1 MATKTWSDVN
11 SRSKRAMVTNNES
24 RCLSVKASPAASVV
38 AMNPH
43 FSVEQP
49 GLGRRRLAHRPR
61 WPIHFIPT
69 CSSWLNQIE
78 RFFALSTDSY
88 PPRLLCES
96 PPSRR
101 SVAAGFGR
109 HPVRQR
115 QQQPRD
121 HERQMNDDH
130 PANPRH
136 IELSV
141 LLSEG
146 QKHS

>member
-78 RFFALSTDSY
+78 RFFALSTDKAIRRGSFAKAR
-88 PPRLLCES
+88 PHADPWLPDLDDIQSASDNSS
-96 PPSRR
+96 PETTN
-101 SVAAGFGR
+101 
-109 HPVRQR
+109 VR
-115 QQQPRD
+115 
-121 HERQMNDDH
+121 
-130 PANPRH
+130 
-136 IELSV
+136 
-141 LLSEG
+141 
-146 QKHS
+146 